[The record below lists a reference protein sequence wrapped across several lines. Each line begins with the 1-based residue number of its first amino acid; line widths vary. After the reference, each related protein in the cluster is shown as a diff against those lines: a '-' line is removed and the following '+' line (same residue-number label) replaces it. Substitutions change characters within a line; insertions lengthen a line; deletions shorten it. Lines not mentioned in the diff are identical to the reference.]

1 MTFRKVGPCVGS
13 RQKDK
18 GEIKSIAKTT
28 GRKKGLWVLE
38 QGEENE
44 SIIESF
50 LVEYHSFVKK
60 TIHIEELE
68 TIIVYYI
75 IIFCTLLA
83 KLAVNK
89 VELFANKIT
98 VALEMCLNIICL
110 SQKEI

>member
-1 MTFRKVGPCVGS
+1 MT
-13 RQKDK
+13 
-18 GEIKSIAKTT
+18 AKTVT
-28 GRKKGLWVLE
+28 SVEKSSFFYYYP
-38 QGEENE
+38 